1 MKKIFFG
8 VGMVAVSIL
17 FWFGGEKKDNVD
29 FNKSF
34 TNTKIENTKIIFE
47 KDVVVKEFV
56 KQEEYPIDIN
66 SIDIPLVDIGDE
78 SDDKLEIEISNI
90 NFK

>member
-1 MKKIFFG
+1 MKKIIFG
-8 VGMVAVSIL
+8 VGVVVVSIL
-17 FWFGGEKKDNVD
+17 FWFGGEKKDNID

-47 KDVVVKEFV
+47 KDLVVEEFV
-56 KQEEYPIDIN
+56 EQGEGTIDIN
-66 SIDIPLVDIGDE
+66 SIDILLVDIDDE
-78 SDDKLEIEISNI
+78 SDDNLEIEISNI